1 MRSSRLI
8 WLLVVGV
15 DEASSLKDEAMAKI
29 KKDAGFDPKE
39 PPEHNTDINFGLYL
53 ERLDVSAPP
62 HDPKHPRSAPSAPSP
77 LQYPQHPQHPQHP
90 P

>member
-1 MRSSRLI
+1 MSVARSTFNKPSQRLVSSYLSTMRSSRLI

-39 PPEHNTDINFGLYL
+39 PPEHNTDIKVWAKG
-53 ERLDVSAPP
+53 
-62 HDPKHPRSAPSAPSP
+62 
-77 LQYPQHPQHPQHP
+77 
-90 P
+90 

>member
-1 MRSSRLI
+1 MRPSRLI

-39 PPEHNTDINFGLYL
+39 PPEHNTDIKVGL
-53 ERLDVSAPP
+53 RGS
-62 HDPKHPRSAPSAPSP
+62 R
-77 LQYPQHPQHPQHP
+77 
-90 P
+90 